1 MPRLFSLR
9 SAALAALSICL
20 LICPATRLH
29 AADDSDANDVIA
41 RIGDSQVTAGELRTA
56 IASLDP
62 NTQAAAARDP
72 QALSKLVR
80 LILAQRLVLKEALE
94 KKWDQNPTV
103 VNALNQ
109 VRNNAIA
116 QTYLQSV
123 STPPDTY
130 PSDAEVQTTYDANKA
145 QLLIPRQYDLAQVYI
160 KDPKGSD
167 DATNAKA
174 QVKLE
179 TVRKALA
186 KHDADFAAIARA
198 DSDEPQSASK
208 GGEIGWLIETRIQPE
223 IRSQLGSLDKGSVTA
238 PVRLDDGW
246 HFLKVLDVKEPYT
259 PALDEIKPQLV
270 QKMRAQRTQQNSQ
283 QYLAKLLQDNP
294 VQINELALSK
304 VLKQP

>member
-20 LICPATRLH
+20 FICPATRLR

-41 RIGDSQVTAGELRTA
+41 RIGDNQVTAGELRTA
-56 IASLDP
+56 IANLDP
-62 NTQAAAARDP
+62 NTQAAAAKDP
-72 QALSKLVR
+72 QALAKLVR

-103 VNALNQ
+103 ANALTQ

-123 STPPDTY
+123 SAPPPSY
-130 PSDAEVQTTYDANKA
+130 PSDAEVQAVYDANKA
-145 QLLIPRQYDLAQVYI
+145 QLLIPRQYDLAQIFV

-179 TVRKALA
+179 AVRKALA
-186 KHDADFAAIARA
+186 RHDADFASIARA
-198 DSDEPQSASK
+198 DSDETQSANK
-208 GGEIGWLIETRIQPE
+208 GGEIGWLIESRIQPE
-223 IRSQLGSLDKGSVTA
+223 IRAQLGSLAKGDVTP

-246 HFLKVLDVKEPYT
+246 HILKVLDTKEPYT
-259 PALDEIKPQLV
+259 PELSEIKPELV
-270 QKMRAQRTQQNSQ
+270 QKMRAERTQQNSQ
-283 QYLAKLLQDNP
+283 QYLGKLLEDNP